1 MNMRSIYANPYKYAC
16 ECDIPIELAK
26 IACKKYRHIEK
37 EQRKH
42 RAYCPSC
49 GSKHL
54 YFEMGSYEEG
64 YSDFFA
70 CEDCEETFSPSEI
83 PNVEYFDFM
92 GWANFDAVLYFS
104 NTENKSEGWQEA
116 CGATTHEEWLEFA
129 KRNII
134 GNRTI
139 N

>member
-16 ECDIPIELAK
+16 KCDVPIELAK
-26 IACKKYRHIEK
+26 IACLKHRHINK

-42 RAYCPSC
+42 KVYCPSC

-64 YSDFFA
+64 YSDFFE
-70 CEDCEETFSPSEI
+70 CEDCGETFSPSEI

-92 GWANFDAVLYFS
+92 GWADFDAVLYFS
-104 NTENKSEGWQEA
+104 NTENKLEGWKEA

-129 KRNII
+129 RANII
-134 GNRTI
+134 GNKRT